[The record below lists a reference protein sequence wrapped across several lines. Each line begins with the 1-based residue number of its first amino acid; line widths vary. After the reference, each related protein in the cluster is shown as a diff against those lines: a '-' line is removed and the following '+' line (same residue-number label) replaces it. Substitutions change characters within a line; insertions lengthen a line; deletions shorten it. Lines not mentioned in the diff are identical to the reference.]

1 LEVAALLDESVP
13 ESRKVIM
20 KGTGHLLQIEK
31 PEEFNQ
37 HLIEFIDTVSR
48 GGV

>member
-1 LEVAALLDESVP
+1 MLDESVP

-20 KGTGHLLQIEK
+20 EETGHLLQIEK
-31 PEEFNQ
+31 PEEFNR
-37 HLIEFIDTVSR
+37 HLVEFIDTVSR